1 VRFDILVSVF
11 VYLYGESKI
20 SARGGSVYGKMGGRK
35 REAVYMARWV
45 GEKERQCIWQ
55 DGWGKKRGSVYG
67 KMGGRKREAVYMAR
81 WVGERERR
89 RSLVSLFSRKN
100 FLPLFEFVSHI
111 I

>member
-1 VRFDILVSVF
+1 MVSVF

-20 SARGGSVYGKMGGRK
+20 SARG
-35 REAVYMARWV
+35 
-45 GEKERQCIWQ
+45 
-55 DGWGKKRGSVYG
+55 GSVYG

-100 FLPLFEFVSHI
+100 FLPLLEFVSHI